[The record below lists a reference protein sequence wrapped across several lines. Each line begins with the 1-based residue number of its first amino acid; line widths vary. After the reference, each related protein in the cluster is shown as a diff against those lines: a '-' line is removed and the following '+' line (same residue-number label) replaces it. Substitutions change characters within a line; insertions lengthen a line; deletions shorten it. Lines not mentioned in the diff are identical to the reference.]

1 MMENTAPHSHILVL
15 GWPIARQSWLT
26 DYPFV
31 HVDRI
36 YAENLPPLAKRCQT
50 LSFHTPKFLHHLT
63 LLSPQHWYGD
73 WKTSI
78 EKYDTVILI
87 NEVRGRDVF
96 EFILRE
102 NPHCR
107 LFVFYDSP
115 VEPGSRKNPSHYRDL
130 PIHFCTCDR
139 RIATEYRLPFLP
151 YFYVFS
157 PYRFNQYA
165 HLPTTRIERDVFFVG
180 EEKGSRKKE
189 LSHIAAA
196 LENAGLTYEFRLV
209 RQRRHGHRRQ
219 DATAEYLPYPQVIQ
233 RIERSRAILELISNG
248 QTGLTQRP
256 YEALF
261 FRKKLI
267 TNSEEVMQYD
277 FYRPENMFILGKR
290 KIEELPQFLRAPY
303 HPLPEAIVN
312 QYDFLHWLA
321 RFAP

>member
-1 MMENTAPHSHILVL
+1 MMKNTSPHSHILIL
-15 GWPIARQSWLT
+15 GWPTSRQSWLT

-31 HVDRI
+31 HIDRI
-36 YAENLPPLAKRCQT
+36 YAESLPPLAKRCKT
-50 LSFHTPKFLHHLT
+50 LSFHTPKFLHRIT

-78 EKYDTVILI
+78 KNYDTVILI
-87 NEVRGRDVF
+87 DEVRGRDVF
-96 EFILRE
+96 EFILKE
-102 NPHCR
+102 NRHCR

-115 VEPGSRKNPSHYRDL
+115 IEHGSRKDPSHYRDL

-139 RIATEYRLPFLP
+139 KIATEYHLPFIP
-151 YFYVFS
+151 YFYIFS

-165 HLPTTRIERDVFFVG
+165 HLPPVKSKRDVFFVG

-189 LSHIAAA
+189 LSQIAAA

-209 RQRRHGHRRQ
+209 RQRRHGHHWQ
-219 DATAEYLPYPQVIQ
+219 DASTDYLPYSQVIH
-233 RIERSRAILELISNG
+233 RIESSRAILELISNG

-267 TNSEEVMQYD
+267 TNSDEVRHYD
-277 FYRPENMFILGKR
+277 FYRPENIFILGKR
-290 KIEELPQFLRAPY
+290 NMEDLPQFLRAPY
-303 HPLPEAIVN
+303 QPLPEAIIN

-321 RFAP
+321 RFYQ